1 MKHLRISVIALSILA
16 FISCKNQE
24 KKEMEENQEEMTE
37 SMTKEEMPMKKEV
50 DFELASKSGSTAMG
64 KVSFVEEN
72 GQVTFTARLYG
83 LKPGIHAIHIHEKAD
98 CTAEDGT
105 SSGGH
110 WNPTFQPH
118 GKWGDA
124 GGYHLGDIGNFE
136 ANENGEGSITLTT
149 DQWCIGCGDANK
161 DVLGKAIIV
170 HEGADDFT
178 SQPSGN
184 AGARVSCGGIIE

>member
-83 LKPGIHAIHIHEKAD
+83 LKPEYMPFTYMKKPIAPLKMEPLLGAIGIPP
-98 CTAEDGT
+98 
-105 SSGGH
+105 S
-110 WNPTFQPH
+110 N
-118 GKWGDA
+118 
-124 GGYHLGDIGNFE
+124 LM
-136 ANENGEGSITLTT
+136 ENGEMPEGTT
-149 DQWCIGCGDANK
+149 
-161 DVLGKAIIV
+161 
-170 HEGADDFT
+170 
-178 SQPSGN
+178 
-184 AGARVSCGGIIE
+184 